1 MASES
6 ACIVRF
12 ISSMWRIS
20 SSRLLELGESEDH
33 DDHDE
38 DRDDATM
45 WLRGSGGP
53 YLVKVY
59 FQPWSARHALMFLPG
74 LLLQARVSA
83 CNAASPRS
91 WSWPY
96 TFLLQRI
103 LHFGP
108 ERRLL
113 RDGNTSG
120 TGAKRASASRA
131 QTAAEARSRHRQTCR
146 EHTPAATAGDDRNPH
161 LTKRG
166 LASATGGQLKRDRVG
181 EWGIAR
187 RWREK
192 AI

>member
-1 MASES
+1 MFAKFWSSCICCAAAAFMSLVAWIPAFMASES

-59 FQPWSARHALMFLPG
+59 FQPWSARHASMFLPG

-91 WSWPY
+91 
-96 TFLLQRI
+96 
-103 LHFGP
+103 
-108 ERRLL
+108 
-113 RDGNTSG
+113 
-120 TGAKRASASRA
+120 
-131 QTAAEARSRHRQTCR
+131 RHRR
-146 EHTPAATAGDDRNPH
+146 EPH
-161 LTKRG
+161 RPLH
-166 LASATGGQLKRDRVG
+166 AH
-181 EWGIAR
+181 I
-187 RWREK
+187 REMHERK
-192 AI
+192 GWVLDHYTSTR

>member
-1 MASES
+1 MFAKFWSSCICCAAAAFMSLVAWIPAFMASES

-20 SSRLLELGESEDH
+20 SSRLLELGASDDH

-59 FQPWSARHALMFLPG
+59 FQPWSARHASMFLPG

-91 WSWPY
+91 WSWPSPLMS
-96 TFLLQRI
+96 T
-103 LHFGP
+103 
-108 ERRLL
+108 
-113 RDGNTSG
+113 
-120 TGAKRASASRA
+120 
-131 QTAAEARSRHRQTCR
+131 
-146 EHTPAATAGDDRNPH
+146 
-161 LTKRG
+161 
-166 LASATGGQLKRDRVG
+166 
-181 EWGIAR
+181 
-187 RWREK
+187 
-192 AI
+192 